1 MQRFNEL
8 RSLLQSPFIKLD
20 QIEIGPNIFATVPA
34 CFFEEM
40 LEARFFRG
48 RIRMT
53 RNHRVVPLFDG
64 FWRMLHSVFLY
75 PRRNCFVMF
84 KLVGDLFKYVAVD
97 FKECQQMFVEP
108 DGFIVVTVKQ
118 AFPVQPGLI
127 DQTRQ
132 MNITAES
139 FVRTAWMQSSHEPDG
154 CYVAGNGRATGSGK
168 LDSVVCEAIA
178 GRSCSNS
185 PCVRPT

>member
-75 PRRNCFVMF
+75 PRKISSLISNFLANSSNYFAFV
-84 KLVGDLFKYVAVD
+84 L
-97 FKECQQMFVEP
+97 
-108 DGFIVVTVKQ
+108 
-118 AFPVQPGLI
+118 
-127 DQTRQ
+127 
-132 MNITAES
+132 
-139 FVRTAWMQSSHEPDG
+139 
-154 CYVAGNGRATGSGK
+154 
-168 LDSVVCEAIA
+168 
-178 GRSCSNS
+178 
-185 PCVRPT
+185 

>member
-1 MQRFNEL
+1 
-8 RSLLQSPFIKLD
+8 
-20 QIEIGPNIFATVPA
+20 
-34 CFFEEM
+34 M

-154 CYVAGNGRATGSGK
+154 CYVAGNGRATGSDRK
-168 LDSVVCEAIA
+168 STRL
-178 GRSCSNS
+178 NS
-185 PCVRPT
+185 SHSQISYAVFCLKKKKNETAVGSAHTAAKSSKRRA